1 MDVVSLQGRITV
13 NNANDMRGTLAGALR
28 SQPKELTVDLSSV
41 VYMDTSGLA
50 TLMEAMRIA
59 RHQNTRL
66 FVGGVQTQ
74 PRYLL
79 KITDLDHIFEIDET
93 ANK

>member
-1 MDVVSLQGRITV
+1 MGVVSVQGRITV
-13 NNANDMRGTLAGALR
+13 NNANEMRLTLADALR
-28 SQPKELTVDLSSV
+28 SQPKELMVDLSSV
-41 VYMDTSGLA
+41 AYMDTSGLA

-66 FVGGVQTQ
+66 VLGGVQSQ

-79 KITDLDHIFEIDET
+79 KITDLDHIFEIEEM
-93 ANK
+93 ASS